1 MARAR
6 KEEVMARRYSTN
18 KGQPPNRSRTERMA
32 NTKDG
37 SGGKKGEPPNQKR
50 TRNRA
55 AKVAILKK
63 NESLAA
69 AQAAERKRKAKK
81 RTGKK
86 K

>member
-1 MARAR
+1 MPGHYG
-6 KEEVMARRYSTN
+6 K
-18 KGQPPNRSRTERMA
+18 KGQPPNNTRTGRMA

-37 SGGKKGEPPNQKR
+37 NRGKKGEPPNQKR

-63 NESLAA
+63 NDSLAA
-69 AQAAERKRKAKK
+69 AEAAERKRKAKK

>member
-1 MARAR
+1 MPGHYG
-6 KEEVMARRYSTN
+6 K
-18 KGQPPNRSRTERMA
+18 KGQPPNKTRTGRMA

-37 SGGKKGEPPNQKR
+37 NRGKKGEPPNQKR

-55 AKVAILKK
+55 AKVAIFKK
-63 NESLAA
+63 NDSLAA
-69 AQAAERKRKAKK
+69 AEAAERKRKARN

>member
-1 MARAR
+1 MALKR
-6 KEEVMARRYSTN
+6 KGE
-18 KGQPPNRSRTERMA
+18 PPNRTSTGRMA

-37 SGGKKGEPPNQKR
+37 NKGKKGEPPNQKR
-50 TRNRA
+50 RTNRA
-55 AKVAILKK
+55 TKVAILKK

-69 AQAAERKRKAKK
+69 AMAAERKRKAKK

>member
-1 MARAR
+1 MARAS

-63 NESLAA
+63 NESLITAL
-69 AQAAERKRKAKK
+69 EGKRKAKK

>member
-1 MARAR
+1 MPGHYG
-6 KEEVMARRYSTN
+6 K
-18 KGQPPNRSRTERMA
+18 KGQPPNKTRTGRMA

-50 TRNRA
+50 RTNRA
-55 AKVAILKK
+55 TKVAILKK
-63 NESLAA
+63 NDSLITAL
-69 AQAAERKRKAKK
+69 EGKRKAKQ